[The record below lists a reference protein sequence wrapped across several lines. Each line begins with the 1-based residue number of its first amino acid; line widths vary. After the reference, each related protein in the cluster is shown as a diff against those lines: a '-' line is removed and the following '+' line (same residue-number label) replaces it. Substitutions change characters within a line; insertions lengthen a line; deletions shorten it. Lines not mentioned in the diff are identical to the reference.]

1 MKFLEKGET
10 LDHGCMVIETPK
22 EYERILYAL
31 KTLEGME
38 NGTLGRLFAEEL
50 LGVKS

>member
-1 MKFLEKGET
+1 MKYKNKGET
-10 LDHGCMVIETPK
+10 LDHGCMVIETPE

-31 KTLEGME
+31 KTLESME
-38 NGTLGRLFAEEL
+38 DGTLGRLFAQEL

>member
-1 MKFLEKGET
+1 MRFVEKGET
-10 LDHGCMVIETPK
+10 LDHSCMVIENPE
-22 EYERILYAL
+22 EYGRILYAL

-38 NGTLGRLFAEEL
+38 DGTLGRLFAQEL

>member
-1 MKFLEKGET
+1 MRFVEKGET

-22 EYERILYAL
+22 EYERIIYAL

-38 NGTLGRLFAEEL
+38 NGTLVRLFAQEL